1 MCHHPLPLLLV
12 LLTASAASAQYDEEY
27 DEEELPQMLESSS
40 RFSLQTGW
48 RYTPNTQFL
57 DEFYS
62 QPKYQS
68 LKRTGRAIGGPLL
81 TATFAYSPLE
91 WLELGV
97 DLFTTYER
105 MQLTNRTGL
114 NAMTFGALVG
124 LRFQKRLEIGSK
136 VLVPSVGVLLGPMFA
151 VSSFDGRSAVENGG
165 NPVGGTVGATLRL
178 SEKWGLAF
186 EYRLLFGKGEAED
199 VGPYDA
205 LGNCFSVGMTYQLP
219 DVPDRPMK
227 KLF

>member
-1 MCHHPLPLLLV
+1 MCHNPLLLLLV
-12 LLTASAASAQYDEEY
+12 LLTASTASAQYDEE
-27 DEEELPQMLESSS
+27 ELPEVLESSS

-68 LKRTGRAIGGPLL
+68 LKPTGRAIGGPLL

-91 WLELGV
+91 WLELGI

-105 MQLTNRTGL
+105 MQLTNLTAL
-114 NAMTFGALVG
+114 NAMTFGAVVG

-136 VLVPSVGVLLGPMFA
+136 VLVPSVGVLMGPMFA
-151 VSSFDGRSAVENGG
+151 VSYFDGGGAVENA
-165 NPVGGTVGATLRL
+165 PTAIGGTVGATLRL

-186 EYRLLFGKGEAED
+186 EYRLLLGKGEAEK

-205 LGNCFSVGMTYQLP
+205 LGNWFSMGMTYQLP
-219 DVPDRPMK
+219 DVLDLPEIKR
-227 KLF
+227 F

>member
-1 MCHHPLPLLLV
+1 MCHNPLLLLLV
-12 LLTASAASAQYDEEY
+12 LLTASTASAQYDEE
-27 DEEELPQMLESSS
+27 ELLPMLESSS

-48 RYTPNTQFL
+48 RYTPNTRFF
-57 DEFYS
+57 DEYYS
-62 QPKYQS
+62 HPKN
-68 LKRTGRAIGGPLL
+68 LNLERAGGAMGGPLL

-91 WLELGV
+91 WLELGI

-105 MQLTNRTGL
+105 MQLTGQPGL

-124 LRFQKRLEIGSK
+124 LRFQQRWELGST
-136 VLVPSVGVLLGPMFA
+136 VLVPSVGLLMGPMFA
-151 VSSFDGRSAVENGG
+151 VSYFDEGGAVENS
-165 NPVGGTVGATLRL
+165 PPAFGGTVGATLRF
-178 SEKWGLAF
+178 SEKWGLTF
-186 EYRLLFGKGEAED
+186 EYRLLFGRGQAED
-199 VGPYDA
+199 IGAYDA

>member
-1 MCHHPLPLLLV
+1 MCRHPLLLLLV
-12 LLTASAASAQYDEEY
+12 LLTASIASAQYDEE
-27 DEEELPQMLESSS
+27 ELPQPLEGSS

-48 RYTPNTQFL
+48 RYAPNTQIF

-105 MQLTNRTGL
+105 MQFTNQTGL
-114 NAMTFGALVG
+114 NAMTFGAVVG

-136 VLVPSVGVLLGPMFA
+136 VLVPSVGLLLGPMFA
-151 VSSFDGRSAVENGG
+151 ISSFDGEGAVENGG
-165 NPVGGTVGATLRL
+165 NPFGGTVGATLRL

-186 EYRLLFGKGEAED
+186 EYRLLFGKGAAEKL
-199 VGPYDA
+199 GAYDA

-219 DVPDRPMK
+219 DVPDRPMIK
-227 KLF
+227 RF